1 MTLTIVLAVVL
12 FFGLLL
18 VFLVMLPRTTAE
30 SALLQE
36 VARPTYRYQREEALP
51 AWRSAVS
58 ADLLA
63 KPFTFFRKF
72 FTAEPDPA
80 LVRRLLLAGYRKP
93 AHADIFLGARLAL
106 PVVFGFA
113 AAVIFSSNIIF
124 FFIMASRNGRPKACS
139 SCMARNSLP
148 TGSPTSLPT
157 ISRTAVT
164 ACPARRPRAIRSTAS
179 GSRASNRT
187 NLISR
192 LTYR

>member
-12 FFGLLL
+12 FVGLL
-18 VFLVMLPRTTAE
+18 FLFLLMLPRTSPE

-36 VARPTYRYQREEALP
+36 VARPSFRYQREEVLP
-51 AWRSAVS
+51 AWRTTFS

-106 PVVFGFA
+106 PVLFGFSA
-113 AAVIFSSNIIF
+113 GLLAGDNVIFYFFVAIILGF
-124 FFIMASRNGRPKACS
+124 FLPDLWLGRAVNK
-139 SCMARNSLP
+139 RRERIRLSLP
-148 TGSPTSLPT
+148 DSLDML
-157 ISRTAVT
+157 
-164 ACPARRPRAIRSTAS
+164 AICMEA
-179 GSRASNRT
+179 G
-187 NLISR
+187 LG
-192 LTYR
+192 LDQ